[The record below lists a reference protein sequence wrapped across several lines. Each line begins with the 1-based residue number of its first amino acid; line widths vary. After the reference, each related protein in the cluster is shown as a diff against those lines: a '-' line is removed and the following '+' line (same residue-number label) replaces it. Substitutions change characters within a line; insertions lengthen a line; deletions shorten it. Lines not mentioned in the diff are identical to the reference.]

1 MSDKSSNAPVSACI
15 SCESNLLFPT
25 ESLRVGSQWEVDL
38 RCPECG
44 WRGAVRYTDAQLE
57 ELDRELDLAAS
68 VMQQQL
74 SRLEAVHMEEWAAL
88 FLRALERDL
97 IGPDDF

>member
-1 MSDKSSNAPVSACI
+1 
-15 SCESNLLFPT
+15 
-25 ESLRVGSQWEVDL
+25 
-38 RCPECG
+38 
-44 WRGAVRYTDAQLE
+44 VRYTDAQLE